1 MVKEEN
7 EIVRSIC
14 GRLVRITEA
23 AGLPVDS
30 LWPINYD
37 KHLYEGFPST
47 KRHISWSQQYIDYV
61 DKLIQNAKPALSVNI
76 CLDELKA
83 Y

>member
-14 GRLVRITEA
+14 GRLVRTIEA

-30 LWPINYD
+30 LWPIDYD
-37 KHLYEGFPST
+37 KGLYEGFPST
-47 KRHISWSQQYIDYV
+47 ERDISWSQQYIDYV
-61 DKLIQNAKPALSVNI
+61 DKLIQNAEPASSVNPF
-76 CLDELKA
+76 LYEL
-83 Y
+83 